1 MTTIGRYEVEEQLGE
16 GGMAVV
22 YAAYDPYVRRRVAI
36 KVLAYQWTTDE
47 MFREYF
53 QREAE
58 VIAALEH
65 ECIVP
70 VFDFGWHGAQP
81 YIVMRYMTGGSL
93 EDRLQEAQIPL
104 STLATITGRVAAGLD
119 AAHASGIIHRDVK
132 PSNVLFDSDEKAYLS
147 DFGLAKLLAGTGG
160 NDEEWLVGTPEYM
173 SPEQVRGEEVD
184 ERADIYGLGALLYR
198 VLADEVA
205 FPGET
210 TTLRLQA
217 HIERPVPDLTK
228 VRPDLQSAWG
238 EIIHKAMAKAPE
250 DRYPTAGELA
260 QEVQEV
266 ASGRWYLRKLVM

>member
-1 MTTIGRYEVEEQLGE
+1 MPTIGRYEVEEQLGE

-22 YAAYDPYVRRRVAI
+22 YAAHDPYVRRQVAI

-47 MFREYF
+47 LFREYF

-70 VFDFGWHGAQP
+70 VFDFGWHGVQP
-81 YIVMRYMTGGSL
+81 YIVMRYMAGGSL
-93 EDRLQEAQIPL
+93 EDQLRDTSMPL
-104 STLATITGRVAAGLD
+104 STIAAIIGRVAEGLD
-119 AAHASGIIHRDVK
+119 AAHASDIIHRDVK
-132 PSNVLFDSDEKAYLS
+132 PSNVLFDNDEKAYLS
-147 DFGLAKLLAGTGG
+147 DFGLAKLLARTGAG
-160 NDEEWLVGTPEYM
+160 DEGWLVGTPEYM

-184 ERADIYGLGALLYR
+184 GRADIYGLGALLYR

-210 TTLRLQA
+210 TTLRVQA
-217 HIERPVPDLTK
+217 HVEKPAPDLTK
-228 VRPDLQSAWG
+228 IRPDLQSAWG
-238 EIIHKAMAKAPE
+238 EIIRKAMAKAPE
-250 DRYPTAGELA
+250 DRYATAGELA